1 MDELLLA
8 EDIDLARQI
17 KKNRATELLT
27 VSQVAKIL
35 NVHPNTVRR
44 WSEQGILKSF
54 RVGPRADRRFYYSDV
69 VGIMQ
74 TKAPEP
80 TSPVSNGISAIK
92 VVTNFMSS

>member
-8 EDIDLARQI
+8 EDLDLARQI

-35 NVHPNTVRR
+35 NVHANTVRR

-69 VGIMQ
+69 IGIMQ
-74 TKAPEP
+74 TKTPDP
-80 TSPVSNGISAIK
+80 SSPLSNGESAVKI
-92 VVTNFMSS
+92 VSNFMSS